1 MLYNLFPLIL
11 HQHEWEKDRGFS
23 FFLQTLGK
31 FKQDMVVGGEE
42 VLREVLAQL
51 AGRYAAILA
60 LFTPAHKTWWVC
72 FPISSP

>member
-1 MLYNLFPLIL
+1 MSGRKIGVFL
-11 HQHEWEKDRGFS
+11 FS

-51 AGRYAAILA
+51 AILA

-72 FPISSP
+72 FPVSSP